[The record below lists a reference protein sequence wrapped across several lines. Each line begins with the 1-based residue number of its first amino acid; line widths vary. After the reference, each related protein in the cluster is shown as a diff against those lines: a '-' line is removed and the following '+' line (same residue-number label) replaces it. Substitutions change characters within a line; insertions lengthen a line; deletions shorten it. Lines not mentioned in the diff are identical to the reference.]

1 MVSEDTLSI
10 LLPSL
15 ISSVSII
22 FVAVTFFIGQYEEN
36 RYDTA
41 GDRYAT
47 SIRLMNLALATAVIS
62 LFYIGSYIL
71 GVGGNY
77 LILLAWVLLGIET
90 LILVI
95 SVIWVSHN
103 TLRNGLI

>member
-1 MVSEDTLSI
+1 MVSEESLNI

-47 SIRLMNLALATAVIS
+47 SIRLMNLALVPAVIS
-62 LFYIGSYIL
+62 LFYLGSYAL
-71 GVGGNY
+71 GVGGRY
-77 LILLAWVLLGIET
+77 LILLAWVLLAIET
-90 LILVI
+90 LVLVL
-95 SVIWVSHN
+95 SVIWVSHD
-103 TLRNGLI
+103 TLKNGLI